1 MISSNWKK
9 SKGQGGMPVKII
21 VGLLIAIIIGVF
33 MLMFLLPTI
42 RAQEQAASCT
52 GILRSLGT
60 ILADMTGV
68 SLC

>member
-1 MISSNWKK
+1 MKFTSSK
-9 SKGQGGMPVKII
+9 SKGQGGMPIKVII
-21 VGLLIAIIIGVF
+21 GLMIAIIIGVF
-33 MLMFLLPTI
+33 MLIFLLPTI

-60 ILADMTGV
+60 ILADMTGI

>member
-1 MISSNWKK
+1 MKSIISS
-9 SKGQGGMPVKII
+9 SKGQGDMPVKII
-21 VGLLIAIIIGVF
+21 VSLLIAIIIGVF

-52 GILRSLGT
+52 GVLRSLGSV
-60 ILADMTGV
+60 LADLTGV

>member
-1 MISSNWKK
+1 VKPATSK
-9 SKGQGGMPVKII
+9 SKGQGDMPIKII
-21 VGLLIAIIIGVF
+21 VSLMIAVIIGIF

-42 RAQEQAASCT
+42 QQQESAASCT
-52 GILRSLGT
+52 GLLRGLGS

>member
-1 MISSNWKK
+1 
-9 SKGQGGMPVKII
+9 
-21 VGLLIAIIIGVF
+21 
-33 MLMFLLPTI
+33 MFLLPTI

>member
-1 MISSNWKK
+1 MDPKSST
-9 SKGQGGMPVKII
+9 SKGQGDMPIKII

-42 RAQEQAASCT
+42 KAQETAASCT
-52 GILRSLGT
+52 GMLRSIGT